1 VREPGPAIRE
11 DRVNAL
17 LPDDISLGPVRLRVS
32 DAARTG
38 EWLER
43 VLGLGALASE
53 DGRARLGTVAGR
65 SLVELIERPGARA
78 VPERGLIGLYHYAVL
93 LPSRADLG
101 RFLRHLGDIDE
112 RFGSSDHLFSE
123 AIYLTD
129 PDGITVE
136 VYADRP
142 RDRWIHRDG
151 QIVGTIDPLDTAAVL
166 REAGDTVWQGAPV
179 GTVMGHLH
187 FYARDLGVARR
198 FHMDGLGFGLAT
210 GLFPGAL
217 FVSAGGYHH
226 HVGLNVW
233 AAGQPVAT
241 EADAGLES
249 WTLVVP
255 SAAARDELAARLA
268 VIGVDVQR
276 DEQGLEARDPWGIRV
291 RVAAS

>member
-1 VREPGPAIRE
+1 M
-11 DRVNAL
+11 NAL
-17 LPDDISLGPVRLRVS
+17 LPDDISLGPVHLRVS

-38 EWLER
+38 AWLER
-43 VLGLGALASE
+43 VLGLSALPAG
-53 DGRARLGTVAGR
+53 DGRARYGTAAGR
-65 SLVELIERPGARA
+65 SLVELIERRGASA
-78 VPERGLIGLYHYAVL
+78 VPERGRIGLYHYAVL

-101 RFLRHLGDIDE
+101 RFLRHLAEDGE
-112 RFGSSDHLFSE
+112 RFGASDHLFSE

-142 RDRWIHRDG
+142 RDTWIHRDG
-151 QIVGTIDPLDTAAVL
+151 QVVGTIDPLDSAAVL
-166 REAGDTVWQGAPV
+166 RAAGDTTWQGAPA

-210 GLFPGAL
+210 ALFPGAL

-241 EADAGLES
+241 EADAGLDS

-255 SAAARDELAARLA
+255 HAADREALADRLTA
-268 VIGVDVQR
+268 IGVHLDHHG
-276 DEQGLEARDPWGIRV
+276 QGLEARDPWGIRV
-291 RVAAS
+291 RVIPA